1 MYKYIYCDKS
11 GGAQQPWRQTQI
23 PSFDCIISPPTGDD
37 HISLDKIWQIRCFI
51 TQVAVK
57 LNVSHSRDYEE
68 ILFSEDG
75 LITEQELYQFYKDM
89 VQLEAEEARENS
101 RIAFSQMT
109 DVSLSSLLNLILI
122 VFTATTTISLF
133 L

>member
-1 MYKYIYCDKS
+1 M
-11 GGAQQPWRQTQI
+11 
-23 PSFDCIISPPTGDD
+23 
-37 HISLDKIWQIRCFI
+37 
-51 TQVAVK
+51 
-57 LNVSHSRDYEE
+57 
-68 ILFSEDG
+68 FSEDG